1 VILYLTYW
9 FLDRYRGRIIATLF
23 LAVPIANA
31 FSNVASG
38 AILEMD
44 GMLGLRGWQWVFLIE
59 AAPAIICSFVVLR
72 IMIDRPALATWLE
85 PDERQWLE
93 NELND
98 ERIKVEAQGRLT
110 LGKALMDLR
119 VIALS
124 IMWMLTEQF
133 SSYRKS
139 SKASVC
145 RISWPAWL
153 RRFPISS
160 A

>member
-1 VILYLTYW
+1 MILYLTYW
-9 FLDRYRGRIIATLF
+9 FPDRYRGRIIATLF

-93 NELND
+93 KELND
-98 ERIKVEAQGRLT
+98 ERIKVEAQGR
-110 LGKALMDLR
+110 G
-119 VIALS
+119 
-124 IMWMLTEQF
+124 
-133 SSYRKS
+133 
-139 SKASVC
+139 
-145 RISWPAWL
+145 
-153 RRFPISS
+153 RFHLCS
-160 A
+160 